1 MICLFWW
8 IIVFV
13 GVVFVKWKY
22 HIHYLLCIFVCVRFF
37 QMLPISDIR
46 EHSSYNIAD
55 TMKRNLKFIA
65 FISNY
70 EHVKNRNMLSN
81 AKCFSIWFTNM
92 KYIQNLSQH
101 TRVGNFALKYN
112 LICKTICIVSS
123 KILEIVS
130 CSYFQ
135 CSKIWMKQT
144 LRLSS

>member
-13 GVVFVKWKY
+13 VL
-22 HIHYLLCIFVCVRFF
+22 YLWNGNTISIICCVYFVCVRFF

-123 KILEIVS
+123 KIPEIVS

-135 CSKIWMKQT
+135 CSKIWMK
-144 LRLSS
+144 